1 MTDNKPLLALPPDRE
16 ALLSMVG
23 VHKENI
29 YQMVRQILDD
39 MEAAAPWEGLYY
51 PPNDSQAFLDMEN
64 AFLDVIEKIP
74 PRLKKLTE
82 SFLLEG
88 MDPEAEQV
96 LGDAEF
102 FFGAIHDNVAGEIK
116 KLSNKLRALAVT
128 SGSIALTPAERA
140 FACEITA
147 DLKGKYAS
155 SIMGAAA
162 TLIASGL
169 WNGVEIEPILFPEKL
184 EEFQRNELLVQ
195 ILQEVVGNINNLLEE
210 LPLAELVQQW
220 EKGQRVDQY
229 ALTTLYSF
237 LGNLGKLMKGKCR
250 RALYSGDYHQI
261 QKRET
266 LLSSRIN
273 ELTTLHHVT
282 WGTVP
287 KEVIGGADV
296 PIYPL
301 MIQKATELAAI
312 LDLDIMRKIVGG
324 DTVKDMLSIVTVEK
338 EQQKAESRDNPYLTI
353 EPKASPLRQKLP
365 EHLRSLVPL
374 LYDEDLQKF
383 LMLLLGSVQ
392 KRASLEVTRQRAQA
406 GEKPLVPAIDPTL
419 EDEPSFPSLDDPDFF
434 DAEPAPADSTP
445 IFAAKQQDPI
455 TEPVPTLARH
465 TGSFTVPEQVFASS
479 ESSVQIEFATHEPV
493 PPETPEV
500 EMEVE
505 FDTIVTMPDAAP
517 TPPVTEP
524 AQIPQAE
531 ALVTAETPTA
541 AETLG
546 TSVSFDTPDSFA
558 NAESFAPASFG
569 TAPSFA
575 PATFDEVSFGEPE
588 EPAQTA
594 ATNPFQAD
602 NADDALDAA
611 LPSFGE
617 STEVQAPPDFEP
629 RLDVGQPVVPQP
641 SDTYEMPKVSA
652 PSARDRPPT
661 FTEPSATYDRPS
673 FGPKDSPF
681 ERKISM
687 DEVLTPLPEFDFPDL
702 PEPNLPATEESVG
715 PVDPEAMARLD
726 SLRDLADILENL
738 LSRQN
743 SHRKSFEMVHRLLQ
757 RRKTVPPSMLEAMH
771 PYLYDVLNMLVPQLH
786 NLPATPEIPQERATE
801 LIETCTFLCN
811 KKMNPLQVKNDV
823 LPTLER
829 FLGMLETLSRDTK
842 KLADRL
848 SSDSMAS

>member
-1 MTDNKPLLALPPDRE
+1 MTDQHPLIALPPNRE

-29 YQMVRQILDD
+29 YQMVREILDA
-39 MEAAAPWEGLYY
+39 MEAAAPWEVLYY

-88 MDPEAEQV
+88 MDQEAEQV

-102 FFGAIHDNVAGEIK
+102 FFGAIHDNVASEIK
-116 KLSNKLRALAVT
+116 KLGNKLRALAVT
-128 SGSIALTPAERA
+128 SGTIALTATERA

-169 WNGVEIEPILFPEKL
+169 WNGVEIEPILFPEKRD
-184 EEFQRNELLVQ
+184 EFRRNELLVQ
-195 ILQEVVGNINNLLEE
+195 VLQEVVGNINNLLEE
-210 LPLAELVQQW
+210 LPLAELVRQW

-287 KEVIGGADV
+287 KEVVGANV

-301 MIQKATELAAI
+301 MIQKATELAGI
-312 LDLDIMRKIVGG
+312 LDLDIMRKIVGS
-324 DTVKDMLSIVTVEK
+324 DCVSEMLSIVTVEK
-338 EQQKAESRDNPYLTI
+338 EQQKAESRDNPFMVI
-353 EPKASPLRQKLP
+353 EPKASPLRQNLP
-365 EHLRSLVPL
+365 EHLRSLIPL

-383 LMLLLGSVQ
+383 LTLLLGSVQ
-392 KRASLEVTRQRAQA
+392 KRASLEVTRQRAEA
-406 GEKPLVPAIDPTL
+406 GEQPLIGSVGESPEEEPPA
-419 EDEPSFPSLDDPDFF
+419 PSLDDLSFLDT
-434 DAEPAPADSTP
+434 EPEPADSMP
-445 IFAAKQQDPI
+445 IFAASQQDPI
-455 TEPVPTLARH
+455 TEPVPTLARSTH
-465 TGSFTVPEQVFASS
+465 SFDAPEPVFGGD
-479 ESSVQIEFATHEPV
+479 EDSVQINFATTDLIDDTPEFAPSMEV
-493 PPETPEV
+493 VTPEASAQV
-500 EMEVE
+500 ANPFAAE
-505 FDTIVTMPDAAP
+505 FVD
-517 TPPVTEP
+517 
-524 AQIPQAE
+524 E
-531 ALVTAETPTA
+531 AL
-541 AETLG
+541 
-546 TSVSFDTPDSFA
+546 DT
-558 NAESFAPASFG
+558 
-569 TAPSFA
+569 
-575 PATFDEVSFGEPE
+575 
-588 EPAQTA
+588 
-594 ATNPFQAD
+594 
-602 NADDALDAA
+602 A
-611 LPSFGE
+611 LPSSGE
-617 STEVQAPPDFEP
+617 SSEVVPPPDFEP
-629 RLDVGQPVVPQP
+629 RLDVGQPVVPQA
-641 SDTYEMPKVSA
+641 SDTYPRPQVTP

-661 FTEPSATYDRPS
+661 FTEPSATYDRPT

-681 ERKISM
+681 EPKINM

-702 PEPNLPATEESVG
+702 PQPDLPPADEAVA
-715 PVDPEAMARLD
+715 PADPEALARLG
-726 SLRDLADILENL
+726 SLKDLDGILEDL
-738 LSRQN
+738 LSQQN
-743 SHRKSFEMVHRLLQ
+743 GHRKKFEMVHRLLQ

-786 NLPATPEIPQERATE
+786 NLAETPEIPQERATE

-811 KKMNPLQVKNDV
+811 KNMSPLQVKLEV
-823 LPTLER
+823 LPTVAKL
-829 FLGMLETLSRDTK
+829 LTMLEELSRNAK
-842 KLADRL
+842 KSLDRL